1 MKIKAKILVSFLL
14 IYLVTI
20 SITSSLYYS
29 AAKKALKKQIFNNLE
44 SVVVKQHRRIESII
58 DQNLERLLLVTSRT
72 QLRLSLR
79 NYAKEKTRA
88 ELEKVNKILH
98 DARSSIP
105 AFEDILVTDL
115 NGEIISSTKIA
126 MTGKNASKEEFFSR
140 GIKGNSVDIFFID
153 NSNDLKVYLAG
164 PLYLAGQ
171 VLGVVAIKSNTE
183 DLLEMITDYS
193 GMGETGETILAKEN
207 RIGDA
212 LILTPLRFD
221 QDAALKKTI
230 SSDNLSRPI
239 IQALSG
245 NETLLDTT
253 IDYRGQNVLAAT
265 RHIEKM
271 NWGIIAKIDTAEAFK
286 PIFQL
291 RYMLL
296 FIVLASSAVIIAASL
311 FLAGTIT
318 RPLKILTKFAA
329 GISSGDLSQR
339 VEIRSND
346 EIGALSRSFNK
357 MISDLNTYS
366 TKLEEQ
372 IEVQMKMRRQLEQE
386 LLERKQMEE
395 QLLLVQ
401 TSVNNAGESI
411 FLIDKNAKF
420 VQTNKAASLSLGYS
434 AEELLNMTVSDIDPG
449 FPLERWDEH
458 WREVRKKGSLSFES
472 THRHKNGRTFPVEVR
487 VNHVKFGNKEYNFA
501 FATDITERKNSED
514 KLIKSLK
521 EKEVLLR
528 EIHHRTKNNM
538 QIISSLLSLQS
549 EKVEDAYYN
558 EILLESQNRIKTMSL
573 IHEKLY
579 RSDDLANIDFKDYIN
594 SLVINMFRTYDINTK
609 TISFKTDID
618 NIALSIDTAI
628 PCGLIINELVS
639 NSFKHAFPGDRKGE
653 ISIAFK
659 QIPGDKYL
667 LSVTDNGIG
676 IPEEINI
683 SETKTLG
690 LQLVTTLARHQLQ
703 GEIEIIRDKGSS
715 FRICFKETTYSK

>member
-29 AAKKALKKQIFNNLE
+29 AAKKALTEQIFNNLE

-79 NYAKEKTRA
+79 NYAKEKNRS
-88 ELEKVNKILH
+88 ELEKVNKILN

-105 AFEDILVTDL
+105 SFEDILVTDL
-115 NGEIISSTKIA
+115 NGEIISSTNIA

-207 RIGDA
+207 RVGDA

-221 QDAALKKTI
+221 PDAALKKTI

-329 GISSGDLSQR
+329 GISSGDLSQQ

-346 EIGALSRSFNK
+346 EIGDLSRSFNK
-357 MISDLNTYS
+357 IISDLNTYS

-386 LLERKQMEE
+386 LLERRQMEE

-501 FATDITERKNSED
+501 FARKRGPVKRNTSQD
-514 KLIKSLK
+514 KKQYADNLQPFESAVR
-521 EKEVLLR
+521 EGREFVL
-528 EIHHRTKNNM
+528 
-538 QIISSLLSLQS
+538 
-549 EKVEDAYYN
+549 
-558 EILLESQNRIKTMSL
+558 
-573 IHEKLY
+573 
-579 RSDDLANIDFKDYIN
+579 
-594 SLVINMFRTYDINTK
+594 
-609 TISFKTDID
+609 
-618 NIALSIDTAI
+618 
-628 PCGLIINELVS
+628 
-639 NSFKHAFPGDRKGE
+639 
-653 ISIAFK
+653 
-659 QIPGDKYL
+659 
-667 LSVTDNGIG
+667 
-676 IPEEINI
+676 
-683 SETKTLG
+683 
-690 LQLVTTLARHQLQ
+690 
-703 GEIEIIRDKGSS
+703 
-715 FRICFKETTYSK
+715 